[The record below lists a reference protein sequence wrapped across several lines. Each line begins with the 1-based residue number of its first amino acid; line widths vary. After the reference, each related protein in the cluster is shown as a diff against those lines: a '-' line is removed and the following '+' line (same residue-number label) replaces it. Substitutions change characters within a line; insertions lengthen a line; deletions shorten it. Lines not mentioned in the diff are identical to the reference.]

1 MVLKDFNRDGNVDLA
16 LGTYNGI
23 AFLAG
28 NGDGTFQN
36 PVYSNPSFQ
45 FMGRMVAGDFNGD
58 GKLDLAT
65 YPPGSTTLDG
75 AVVMVGNGDGSFQIP
90 IIHGQPGPWPVD
102 LVTGD
107 FNSDDVDDWGCQTKV
122 FIRAK
127 PLSLCT

>member
-16 LGTYNGI
+16 VGTYNGI

-65 YPPGSTTLDG
+65 YPPGNTTLDG
-75 AVVMVGNGDGSFQIP
+75 AVVMVGNGEGSFQIP
-90 IIHGQPGPWPVD
+90 IIYGQPGPWPVD
-102 LVTGD
+102 LVAGD
-107 FNSDDVDDWGCQTKV
+107 FNSDHVDDLGMPNQGIYTGKAV
-122 FIRAK
+122 V
-127 PLSLCT
+127 SL